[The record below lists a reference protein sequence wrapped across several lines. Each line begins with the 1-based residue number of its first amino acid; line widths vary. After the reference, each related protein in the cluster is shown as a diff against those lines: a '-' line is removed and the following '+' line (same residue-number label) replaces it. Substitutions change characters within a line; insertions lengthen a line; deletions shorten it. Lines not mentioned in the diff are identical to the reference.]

1 MNISGAVIVS
11 FDFHGKDEGVLLVGK
26 QNGRGGIDVLNAFD
40 GKDAMDLYKKL
51 VTVGKNDSDPD
62 TTLAI

>member
-11 FDFHGKDEGVLLVGK
+11 FDFREKDEGVLIVGR
-26 QNGRGGIDVLNAFD
+26 QNDAGGIDILNAFQ

-51 VTVGKNDSDPD
+51 VTVEKKEENKNE
-62 TTLAI
+62 